1 MIAMAYFFIFLLQ
14 FGFFS
19 LDVTILNS
27 VTCILQCVLVKSTVS
42 SVVVFRS
49 LGKCSVLFLL
59 VIFWNSDDSFD
70 SVLGDHLGVLGNG
83 HTTKGIKQP
92 TNGFVDSKSEA
103 VSLHDVVVVHTNR
116 RI

>member
-1 MIAMAYFFIFLLQ
+1 M
-14 FGFFS
+14 
-19 LDVTILNS
+19 
-27 VTCILQCVLVKSTVS
+27 CLVKSTVS

-59 VIFWNSDDSFD
+59 AIFWNSDDSFD
-70 SVLGDHLGVLGNG
+70 KCIRGDHLGVLGNG